1 MSTYSPDFDPLPLYT
16 PALFRRDT
24 SSYSPTCVLTLWIVL
39 YCVRYKFFITH
50 VGFLE
55 STSKIKVR
63 VREYFCNGLFTK
75 TDLKKTLKL

>member
-24 SSYSPTCVLTLWIVL
+24 SSYSPTCVLTLWIAL
-39 YCVRYKFFITH
+39 YCVKYKFSITH

-55 STSKIKVR
+55 STSKTKVR
-63 VREYFCNGLFTK
+63 VRKYFCNGLSFESH
-75 TDLKKTLKL
+75 

>member
-24 SSYSPTCVLTLWIVL
+24 SSYSPTCVLTLWIAL
-39 YCVRYKFFITH
+39 YCVRYKFFMTH

-55 STSKIKVR
+55 STSKTKVT